1 MYNKYNGFLW
11 DILNNI
17 YEKYVVMEYTK
28 NHIYERCV
36 IMDNIKLADLLFPN
50 ITKTPD
56 DYEKEFPKRELP
68 QNAVVTR
75 IGPSPTGFVHLG
87 NLFNAIIGERLAH
100 QSGGIIYLRI
110 EDTDNKREVPGAV
123 SILIDAMKQ
132 FGVYFDEGATVD
144 GDNGSYGPY
153 RQRQRKDI
161 YQCFAKL
168 LVQKGLAYPCFCT
181 EDELEAMREI
191 QKDKKQNFGYY
202 GEYAKCRDLTYDE
215 IKAKIDAGIPYVLRF
230 KSNGNSENSVKVHD
244 AIKGDLEIQE
254 NYIDLVILKSD
265 GIPTYHF
272 AHVVDDHLMRTTH
285 VIRGE
290 EWLPSLPMHVQMF
303 EALGWE
309 HPIYCHTA
317 QLMKMDGESKRKL
330 SKRKDPELGLEYYD
344 GEGYLP
350 ETIWTYM
357 LTILNS
363 NFEEWRI
370 ANPDAKYTDFPFS
383 LDKMGSSGMLFDL
396 SKLNNISKE
405 IIASKDADYIYEQL
419 LNWAKKYDSEFASIL
434 EANCEF
440 AKGAINVGRGGAKP
454 RYDIVTWKQARQF
467 LSFWFDELFE
477 QEDNFPENV
486 DDSTKAEILKK
497 YKQTFDINDDQE
509 TWFGKVRVITD
520 ELGFAV
526 KPKDYKKNPEMYKGS
541 VVDVSNVIRVATT
554 GRLNSPDLWE
564 INQLLGE
571 SKVIARIER
580 MI

>member
-1 MYNKYNGFLW
+1 
-11 DILNNI
+11 
-17 YEKYVVMEYTK
+17 
-28 NHIYERCV
+28 
-36 IMDNIKLADLLFPN
+36 MDNKKLAQLLFPH
-50 ITKTPD
+50 ISKTPM
-56 DYEKEFPKRELP
+56 DYEKEFPERNLP
-68 QNAVVTR
+68 EGAVVTR

-100 QSGGIIYLRI
+100 QSNGVIFLRI
-110 EDTDNKREVPGAV
+110 EDTDTKREVPGAV
-123 SILIDAMKQ
+123 SILIDAMTS
-132 FGVYFDEGATVD
+132 FGVFFDEGATVD
-144 GDNGSYGPY
+144 GNNGNYGPY

-168 LVQKGLAYPCFCT
+168 LVEQGLAYPCFCS
-181 EDELEAMREI
+181 EEELESMRET
-191 QKDKKQNFGYY
+191 QKENKQNFGYY
-202 GEYAKCRDLTYDE
+202 GEYAKCRNLEYDE

-230 KSNGNSENSVKVHD
+230 KSNGNSENSVKVND
-244 AIKGDLEIQE
+244 AIKGELDIQE
-254 NYIDLVILKSD
+254 NYIDLVMLKSD

-303 EALGWE
+303 DALGWK
-309 HPIYCHTA
+309 HPLYCHTA

-363 NFEEWRI
+363 NFEEWRM
-370 ANPDAKYTDFPFS
+370 ANPGVSYMEFPFT
-383 LDKMGSSGMLFDL
+383 LDKMGSAGMLFDL

-405 IIASKDADYIYEQL
+405 VIASKDADFIYNSLVE
-419 LNWAKKYDSEFASIL
+419 WAEKYDENFASVL
-434 EANCEF
+434 KSDPQF
-440 AKGAINVGRGGAKP
+440 SKGAINVGRGGDKP
-454 RYDIVTWKQARQF
+454 RHDIVTWKQAREF
-467 LSFWFDELFE
+467 LAFYFDETFK

-486 DDSTKAEILKK
+486 DDSTRREILNR
-497 YKQTFDINDDQE
+497 YKQSFNINDNQE
-509 TWFGKVRVITD
+509 TWFGKVREIT
-520 ELGFAV
+520 EQLGFAV
-526 KPKDYKKNPEMYKGS
+526 RPKDYKKNPDMYKGS

-571 SKVIARIER
+571 KKVIARIER

>member
-1 MYNKYNGFLW
+1 
-11 DILNNI
+11 
-17 YEKYVVMEYTK
+17 
-28 NHIYERCV
+28 
-36 IMDNIKLADLLFPN
+36 MDYAKLADLLFPH
-50 ITKTPD
+50 IIKTPA
-56 DYEKEFPKRELP
+56 DYEAEFPKRELP
-68 QNAVVTR
+68 EGAVVTR

-100 QSGGIIYLRI
+100 QSNGVIFLRI
-110 EDTDNKREVPGAV
+110 EDTDQKREVPGAV
-123 SILIDAMKQ
+123 SILIDAMTQ
-132 FGVYFDEGATVD
+132 FGVFFDEGATVD

-168 LVQKGLAYPCFCT
+168 LVQQGKAYPCFCT
-181 EDELEAMREI
+181 EDELEQMREI

-202 GEYAKCRDLTYDE
+202 GEYAKCRDLTLDE
-215 IKAKIDAGIPYVLRF
+215 IKEKLDAGLPYVLRF
-230 KSNGNSENSVKVHD
+230 KSDGNSENSVKVFD
-244 AIKGDLEIQE
+244 AIKGELDIQE
-254 NYIDLVILKSD
+254 NYIDLVMLKSD

-303 EALGWE
+303 DALGWE
-309 HPIYCHTA
+309 KPLYCHTA

-344 GEGYLP
+344 AEGYLV

-363 NFEEWRI
+363 NFEEWRL
-370 ANPDAKYTDFPFS
+370 ANPGADYKDFKFS
-383 LDKMGSSGMLFDL
+383 LEKMGTAGMLFDL
-396 SKLNNISKE
+396 QKLNNISKE
-405 IIASKDADYIYEQL
+405 VIASKDADCIYDSL
-419 LNWAKKYDSEFASIL
+419 LSWAKKYDKDFAAIL
-434 EANCEF
+434 EADPDF
-440 AKGAINVGRGGAKP
+440 AKGAIDIGRSGAKP
-454 RYDIVTWKQARQF
+454 RQDIVTWKQGREF
-467 LSFWFDELFE
+467 LSFYFDSLFE
-477 QEDNFPENV
+477 QQDAFPENV
-486 DDSTKAEILKK
+486 DEETRKTILTK
-497 YKQTFDINDDQE
+497 YKETFDINDDQE
-509 TWFGKVRVITD
+509 TWFGKIRAITE

-526 KPKDYKKNPEMYKGS
+526 RPKDYKKNPELYKGS

-571 SKVIARIER
+571 EKAMARIER

>member
-1 MYNKYNGFLW
+1 MGYNK
-11 DILNNI
+11 
-17 YEKYVVMEYTK
+17 
-28 NHIYERCV
+28 NHVYERCV
-36 IMDNIKLADLLFPN
+36 IMDNIKLADLLFPH

-56 DYEKEFPKRELP
+56 DYEKEFPQRQLP

-100 QSGGIIYLRI
+100 QSGGVIYLRI
-110 EDTDNKREVPGAV
+110 EDTDNKREVAGAV
-123 SILIDAMKQ
+123 SILIDAMTQ
-132 FGVYFDEGATVD
+132 FGVCFDEGATVS

-168 LVQKGLAYPCFCT
+168 LVQKGLAYPCFCA

-191 QKDKKQNFGYY
+191 QKDKKHNFGYY
-202 GEYAKCRDLTYDE
+202 GEYAKCRNLTYDE
-215 IKAKIDAGIPYVLRF
+215 VKAKIDAGIPYVLRF
-230 KSNGNSENSVKVHD
+230 KSNGNSENSVKVYD
-244 AIKGDLEIQE
+244 AIKGDLDIQE
-254 NYIDLVILKSD
+254 NYIDLVMLKSD

-303 EALGWE
+303 DALGWE
-309 HPIYCHTA
+309 HPLYCHTA

-344 GEGYLP
+344 AEGYLP

-363 NFEEWRI
+363 NFEEWRM

-383 LDKMGSSGMLFDL
+383 LDKMGSAGMLFDI

-405 IIASKDADYIYEQL
+405 VIASKDADFIYEQL
-419 LNWAKKYDSEFASIL
+419 LAWAEKYDSEFAAVLKNNS
-434 EANCEF
+434 EF
-440 AKGAINVGRGGAKP
+440 AKGAINIGRGGDKP
-454 RYDIVTWKQARQF
+454 RHDIVIWKQAREF
-467 LSFWFDELFE
+467 LSFYFDELFK
-477 QEDNFPENV
+477 QEDKFPENV
-486 DDSTKAEILKK
+486 DDITRSEILTK

-509 TWFGKVRVITD
+509 TWFGKVRAIT
-520 ELGFAV
+520 EQLGFAV
-526 KPKDYKKNPEMYKGS
+526 RPKDYKKNPDMYKGS

-564 INQLLGE
+564 INQLLGK